1 MLSFISYIL
10 LFAYVFFFEPGLAEL
25 KILMITLFSIERLES
40 ESSIKFLED
49 DDKFVYLST
58 NFIILVILVR
68 GFFLLIKI
76 YFKIVITF

>member
-1 MLSFISYIL
+1 MLSLIYYIL

-40 ESSIKFLED
+40 ESSINFLED

>member
-40 ESSIKFLED
+40 ESSINFLED